1 MRVLVTGHDGYIG
14 RVLVPLFTKGG
25 HEVVGLDSCLYAG
38 CALGAEPDDECLTIR
53 KDIRDVEPADIDGF
67 DAVVHLAAISNDPLG
82 DYRPETTYE
91 INSQA
96 VERLAALAKRTGVPR
111 FLFSSSCSVYG
122 AAGTKMLDET
132 AAFNPVTPYGNS
144 KILAEQALRRLAD
157 DSFSPV
163 YLRSAT
169 AFGVSSR
176 LRGDLV
182 LNNLVGYAYTTGE
195 VLIMSDGTP
204 WRPLVHI
211 EDIARAFLAALE
223 APLGAVHDEA
233 FNVGRTDENFQ
244 VSDIARIV
252 ADVVPGSRI
261 VYAPGGV
268 PDPRSYRV
276 DFDKIRRRLPAYEPR
291 WTVRRGAEELRNA
304 YQDAGLTRTE
314 LESARFLRIKRVKE
328 LQAHGLLDSNLRQ
341 SNLADAVTLVVGS

>member
-14 RVLVPLFTKGG
+14 RALVPLFTEAG

-38 CALGAEPDDECLTIR
+38 CALGAEPDDHCPTIR
-53 KDIRDVEPADIDGF
+53 RDIRDVEAADLDGF

-91 INSQA
+91 INYQA
-96 VERLAALAKRTGVPR
+96 VDRLAAVAKRMGVPR

-132 AAFNPVTPYGNS
+132 AAFNPVTPYGKS
-144 KILAEQALRRLAD
+144 KILAEEALRRLAD

-223 APLGAVHDEA
+223 APLDAVHDEA

-244 VSDIARIV
+244 VSDIAGIV
-252 ADVVPGSRI
+252 AEVVPGSRV
-261 VYAPGGV
+261 VYAPGGG
-268 PDPRSYRV
+268 PDARCYRV
-276 DFDKIRRRLPAYEPR
+276 DFGKIRRSLPAYEPR
-291 WTVRRGAEELRNA
+291 WTVRRGAEELHDA
-304 YQDAGLTRTE
+304 YRSAGLTRAE

-328 LQAHGLLDSNLRQ
+328 LQTHGLLDVNLRPVH
-341 SNLADAVTLVVGS
+341 LADARNLVAGS